1 VPLRILILSAGSL
14 VAQNI
19 LDALEG
25 RREWVSVIGA
35 DAGTTSPRLFRC
47 DIVYRT
53 PLTDQ
58 PDAFRERL
66 LEIIDRE
73 RPNLILAGR
82 DHDVNFMSELRDRVP
97 EFASMLPCGPAA
109 MARVIQDKWQSFLF
123 CRRNGLPM
131 ADTIV
136 TGPATG
142 ASEIDDFVS
151 RHGFPLIGKP
161 RYGAASIGV
170 RVLLEE
176 SQLRRITARPDFV
189 IQPYMAPP
197 RDLCDKFFD
206 PADGWPL
213 FHVLT
218 DEGQFAAQATIAPD
232 GSLAGNIFCG
242 INTMVMGRSEYTRPV
257 DDPEMAATMERF
269 VRAAAREGWRGCL
282 NVQFRRIQD
291 GSYCAFELAG
301 RMTGTTSARRLFGY
315 DEIGLL
321 AQAFAG
327 FELPTGWTGAP
338 PMTGSVTKSLVDFY
352 TPTDW
357 ADQLARDG
365 CWRRSESD
373 SRQVRNDL
381 RRG

>member
-1 VPLRILILSAGSL
+1 MEENWWLAPISMLKILILSAGSL
-14 VAQNI
+14 VGQNI

-47 DIVYRT
+47 DVVYRT
-53 PLTDQ
+53 PSTDEA
-58 PDAFRERL
+58 DAFRVRL

-73 RPNLILAGR
+73 RPDLVLAGR
-82 DHDVNFMSELRDRVP
+82 DHDVNFMSELRDRAP
-97 EFASMLPCGPAA
+97 ALSRMLPCGPATL
-109 MARVIQDKWQSFLF
+109 ARMIQDKWQSFLF

-136 TGPATG
+136 TGQEAG
-142 ASEIDDFVS
+142 ASGIDDFVS
-151 RHGFPLIGKP
+151 RHGLPLIAKP

-176 SQLRRITARPDFV
+176 SQLRRIAERPDLV
-189 IQPYMAPP
+189 IQPYLAPP
-197 RDLCDKFFD
+197 HDLRNRFFD
-206 PADGWPL
+206 PAEGWPL

-232 GSLAGNIFCG
+232 GGLAGEIFCG

-257 DDPEMAATMERF
+257 DDAEMEATMRRF
-269 VRAAAREGWRGCL
+269 VSAAAREGWRGSL
-282 NVQFRRIQD
+282 NVQFRRLAD
-291 GSYCAFELAG
+291 GSYCAFEIAG

-321 AQAFAG
+321 ARAFAG
-327 FELPTGWTGAP
+327 VELPIGKTGVV
-338 PMTGSVTKSLVDFY
+338 PMDGSVTKSLADFY
-352 TPTDW
+352 TPAEW
-357 ADQLARDG
+357 AAQLARDG
-365 CWRRSESD
+365 WWRGR
-373 SRQVRNDL
+373 
-381 RRG
+381 